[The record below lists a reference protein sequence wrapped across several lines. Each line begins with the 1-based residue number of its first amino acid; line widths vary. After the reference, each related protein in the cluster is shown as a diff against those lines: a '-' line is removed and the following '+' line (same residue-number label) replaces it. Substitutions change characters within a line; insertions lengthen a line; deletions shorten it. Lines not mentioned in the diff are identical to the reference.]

1 MKKLIPITLCALLVA
16 GSLSLLLADATWFS
30 GSASGECG
38 GAGIKVFQP
47 WIGQLVTSGSSGY
60 FDGYWGG
67 AGKYDNDMDADGIE
81 NIGLDQW
88 TVDSADGDGYWDA
101 DDEESDYVG
110 SWDGHF
116 HKSTNTGNGRWWGTN
131 VACDGNWWD
140 NN

>member
-16 GSLSLLLADATWFS
+16 GSLSLLVADATWFS
-30 GSASGECG
+30 GNGSGDCG
-38 GAGIKVFQP
+38 AEAIEVFEP
-47 WIGQLVTSGSSGY
+47 WCGWLYTGGGNNY
-60 FDGYWGG
+60 FRGYWGDDT
-67 AGKYDNDMDADGIE
+67 DNDMDADDIE

-88 TVDSADGDGYWDA
+88 TVDSADGDGRWDS
-101 DDEESDYVG
+101 DGDGYDYVG